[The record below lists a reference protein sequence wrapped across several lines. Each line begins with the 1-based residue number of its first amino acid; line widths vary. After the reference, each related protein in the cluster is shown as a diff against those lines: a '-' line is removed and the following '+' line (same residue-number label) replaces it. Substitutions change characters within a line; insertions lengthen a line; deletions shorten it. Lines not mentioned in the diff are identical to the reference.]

1 MPVIFVLFS
10 VLAAAG
16 LATLVLRQRDGH
28 ATRSLGR
35 AEHFI
40 GSGTWSQ
47 VAGGRGQV
55 GWPLVRLDIV
65 PSGIVIGPTSRWW
78 RWTVPQ
84 VEMGWADIDWVERR
98 PTGIR
103 INVKGAG
110 EPHLLFQMHRDDVLA
125 ALASYPIELRAQDGR
140 QLAQSAVDRRA

>member
-16 LATLVLRQRDGH
+16 LATLVLRQRNGY
-28 ATRSLGR
+28 AARSAGR
-35 AEHFI
+35 TEHFI
-40 GSGTWSQ
+40 GSGTWSPA
-47 VAGGRGQV
+47 AGGRGRV

-65 PSGIVIGPTSRWW
+65 PSGLVIGPTSRWW

-84 VEMGWADIDWVERR
+84 VEMRWADIDCVERR

-110 EPHLLFQMHRDDVLA
+110 DPDLLFQMHRDDVLA
-125 ALASYPIELRAQDGR
+125 ALAPYPIELRAQDGR
-140 QLAQSAVDRRA
+140 